1 MADFA
6 HEISNWVSGVILSS
20 EGDKIADDALLVAK
34 NTQFVKTAPG
44 VAALATRPGMTKATT
59 FKLINPMANAK
70 WLGSYPYA
78 VNGSTAFSQYLVWM
92 NELGYFMFK
101 EPDDSW
107 DQSEIAT
114 SAFGD
119 PAEPNLR
126 DHPDVIN
133 HTLYDNKMLVIGGP
147 ARRWFI
153 GKQNEPFG
161 LNPPDVTVSVVNAAV
176 TVPDSG
182 LPFPNLAAT
191 NFPAGNYDVFVT
203 SYSKF
208 TGTESVPKFV
218 STFTIAANQALQVVP
233 TSSTI
238 FEFYRVYLRRQATQA
253 NAYLV
258 TEPKFSDSSLVTTDG
273 TIPIA
278 TTVFINPTIAEIADY
293 ILPMPGMTENSKLSD
308 EALYVATF
316 GRRIVAA
323 SRRKLFY
330 SKLDVPYAFPP
341 QNFEI
346 LDINGGEI
354 VGLLPVE
361 DELLLVFT
369 TNGVW
374 GLFGID
380 PQYWVLKPISL
391 TIGCAGF
398 KSIVKFDGGVAWW
411 SPQVGPVI
419 MRGQEI
425 EKIGTERLGLE
436 IIDSVPSGLLGLIS
450 AGWCP
455 YHKLVVW
462 SVPCRGSVKNNCLL
476 PYQYELGA
484 WCASEW
490 DSFGVPVMATGYNKN
505 REQRLFLM
513 DHEESLYY
521 LDSTQ
526 KFDGITPSMGTVEGT
541 TSAASAA
548 TSLSGTGFY
557 VFSVLSNNMKGQKIV
572 FTDAS
577 GLVLGQREIV
587 SNNATTV
594 SWDRA
599 IDLVTGGKYYISTP
613 TVEIGTKLFD
623 GGQAFLRKRFDRLY
637 LHIYGDDPNRAL
649 KIFYEKNHLDK
660 TKTFVV
666 DVNVNSAE
674 TATLDATWDV
684 PVLVNVPL
692 VKKRINIFVNAHVL
706 KLTFQYPAP
715 GPVMISKIA
724 LIGRLLNERY
734 YA

>member
-1 MADFA
+1 MSDFS
-6 HEISNWVSGVILSS
+6 HEISNWVSGIITSS
-20 EGDKIADDALLVAK
+20 EGDKIADDALLSAK
-34 NTQFVKTAPG
+34 NTQFAKTAPG

-59 FKLINPMANAK
+59 FKFISLMANAK
-70 WLGSYPYA
+70 FLASYPYA
-78 VNGSTAFSQYLVWM
+78 PSGSTSFSQYMVWM

-107 DQSEIAT
+107 GGSEIAT
-114 SAFGD
+114 NEFGD

-126 DHPDVIN
+126 DYTDVVN

-161 LNPPDVTVSVVNAAV
+161 LNPPDVTIDIVAAA
-176 TVPDSG
+176 TKLPDPS

-191 NFPAGNYDVFVT
+191 DFPAGDYDVFVT

-218 STFTIAANQALQVVP
+218 ATYTIAANQALRVVP
-233 TSSTI
+233 ASSTI

-258 TEPKFSDSSLVTTDG
+258 TEPKFSDSTLITTDG
-273 TIPIA
+273 TISIS
-278 TTVFINPTIAEIADY
+278 TTAFINPTAAEIADY
-293 ILPMPGMTENSKLSD
+293 ILPMPGLTENSKLSD

-323 SRRKLFY
+323 SRRKIFY
-330 SKLDVPYAFPP
+330 SKLDVPHAFPP

-354 VGLLPVE
+354 VGLLAVE
-361 DELLLVFT
+361 DELLLIFT

-391 TIGCAGF
+391 TIGCAGH

-436 IIDSVPSGLLGLIS
+436 IIDSVQSGLLGLIA

-455 YHKLVVW
+455 YHKLIVW
-462 SVPCRGSVKNNCLL
+462 SVPCRGSVRNNCLL

-490 DSFGVPVMATGYNKN
+490 DAFGVPVMATGFNKN
-505 REQRLFLM
+505 KEQRLFLM
-513 DHEESLYY
+513 DYEESMYY
-521 LDSTQ
+521 LDSKQ

-541 TSAASAA
+541 TSAATGA
-548 TSLSGTGFY
+548 TSLSGSGFY
-557 VFSVLSNNMKGQKIV
+557 VFSVTSNNMKGQKIV

-594 SWDRA
+594 TWDVA

-613 TVEIGTKLFD
+613 TVEISTKLFD
-623 GGQAFLRKRFDRLY
+623 GGQAFVRKRFDRIY
-637 LHIYGDDPNRAL
+637 LHMYGDDPARTL
-649 KIFYEKNHLDK
+649 KLLYDKNHLDK
-660 TKTFVV
+660 VKTLIADVV
-666 DVNVNSAE
+666 VNSAE

-684 PVLVNVPL
+684 PVTVNVPL
-692 VKKRINIFVNAHVL
+692 VKKRISLFTNAHVL
-706 KLTFQYPAP
+706 KLTLQYPAP
-715 GPVMISKIA
+715 GPILVSKIS
-724 LIGRLLNERY
+724 LLGRLLNERY
-734 YA
+734 YT